1 MHFFGRWT
9 LSDEL
14 FDKGMAVRKAVLGEE
29 YVARAEANKT
39 DFDADW
45 QRYVT
50 EHAWAAVWTRP
61 GLQKRTRSML
71 TIAMLASLG
80 RLDELGAHIRATRN
94 TGVTQGR
101 VKEVL
106 LQVAVT
112 PARRQLTRHSPSPSG
127 STKKWNW
134 QRMSYR
140 EQRNCSLHGCRCER
154 LLPHSP

>member
-1 MHFFGRWT
+1 MA
-9 LSDEL
+9 DEL
-14 FDKGMAVRKAVLGEE
+14 FDKGMAVRKAVLGEA

-61 GLQKRTRSML
+61 GLERRVRSML
-71 TIAMLASLG
+71 TISMLAALG

-94 TGVTQGR
+94 TGVTQDE

-106 LQVAVT
+106 LQVGVYAGAPAANSAFAV
-112 PARRQLTRHSPSPSG
+112 AKRVYKEMG
-127 STKKWNW
+127 AEGK
-134 QRMSYR
+134 
-140 EQRNCSLHGCRCER
+140 
-154 LLPHSP
+154 

>member
-1 MHFFGRWT
+1 
-9 LSDEL
+9 
-14 FDKGMAVRKAVLGEE
+14 MAVRKAVLGEE

-39 DFDADW
+39 EFDADW

-61 GLQKRTRSML
+61 GLEKPTRSML

-94 TGVTQGR
+94 TGVTKEE

-106 LQVAVT
+106 LQVAVYAGV
-112 PARRQLTRHSPSPSG
+112 PAANSAFAIAKRVYKEMDMEG
-127 STKKWNW
+127 K
-134 QRMSYR
+134 
-140 EQRNCSLHGCRCER
+140 
-154 LLPHSP
+154 